1 MYHESDERQWQ
12 QAAHAKK
19 CHDGGS
25 PSRREPKKKR
35 QQMATPSDT
44 HLLALQ
50 VLPIRQQMK
59 EAVQVE
65 AALLQRVSH
74 LILLRWVSK
83 TGSGQT
89 ALDAGS
95 AQGSVGAT
103 RTPQPSLRTLRCPR

>member
-1 MYHESDERQWQ
+1 
-12 QAAHAKK
+12 
-19 CHDGGS
+19 
-25 PSRREPKKKR
+25 
-35 QQMATPSDT
+35 MATPSNT

-65 AALLQRVSH
+65 AALLQRVAH

-103 RTPQPSLRTLRCPR
+103 RTPQASLRTLRCPR